1 MSQPTP
7 PSLLKAKL
15 QTIGMAGAA
24 VAVTAGLTMAVT
36 SAPEVIAASD
46 HAIAVKQMQEDVN
59 LAASIGIYPVG
70 PGAQIMRA
78 LGMGSPSS
86 ALSTLSTIAGFIP
99 GGESI
104 SGTLQQISDLLVTLQ
119 DGIDIPG
126 VGNIA
131 FPEIG
136 VPELGPAGTYD
147 AIAGLDTSVV
157 NTLAIYALLKPLLLP
172 AGGALLDVRD
182 TDGNLTSLPL
192 NTAKLDAAIGDAL
205 EPSHI
210 ASVLAD
216 AAAAAAAAAL
226 EHPFDPT
233 AGPRAF
239 AEVVNNYFGEYQ
251 SSIAVPISWGF
262 GGTNTALA
270 LNQINKDT
278 TGAFDHT
285 VILEIALRNAS
296 RTGGGIASLLTP
308 VTDLVGINMSNP
320 NNVDANGNVVTNT
333 TVWDITAAYDI
344 MSDAPSTI
352 LNPVAWAN
360 SAAGAV
366 APTYLIPKD
375 AAGIANFVEGLTQG
389 NVDLEELLNAVMGL
403 TNTLHS
409 HVGED
414 GNLYITYDSGN
425 LPLLQPF
432 QAAPQLLSLI
442 PGFKITTPVS
452 SSLDNVL
459 RQMVAMGYQDVDLK
473 TVNGEPVFERGFDE
487 AGTQAKFWTSPVSF
501 VDGLQAPQALFD
513 AVIGN
518 GTTTGITGNLLSP
531 DKQKLELFGNSALG
545 DALYGNGLTTA
556 VAGALKQVLL
566 SIKTQLN
573 PIFDAV
579 DSNSVVK
586 QIAQGL
592 DQATA
597 QVNGLIDQGGGAIK
611 GLNIDLATPLM
622 DGNRAFNKLTNQIGD
637 AISGATQSSGT
648 SGLINNLNATG
659 TTSPNTL
666 TGSANRGVQPQSI
679 VAASAEQDQIGSG
692 TPTTKLTGKDFL
704 SNLGTGN
711 NARAIAQALKGG
723 SGSGT
728 TSGLQRQLTKSQNSL
743 TGAQERTKAVTDK
756 LGQGDLK
763 GAVQEVGK
771 NIENRAKRAEQDVNN
786 GLAKV
791 GIKPNKKGSD
801 DSPSKVAPKKETKT
815 EHKTDHAA

>member
-46 HAIAVKQMQEDVN
+46 HAIAVKQMQEDVK

-182 TDGNLTSLPL
+182 PDGNLTSLPL

-205 EPSHI
+205 QPSHI
-210 ASVLAD
+210 ASVLAA

-226 EHPFDPT
+226 EHPIDPT

-452 SSLDNVL
+452 SSFDDVL
-459 RQMVAMGYQDVDLK
+459 RQMVAMGYQDVDL
-473 TVNGEPVFERGFDE
+473 TGDAAGQTPVFERGFDK

-501 VDGLQAPQALFD
+501 TDGLQAPQALFD
-513 AVIGN
+513 ALIGN
-518 GTTTGITGNLLSP
+518 GTDTGLTGNLLNP
-531 DKQKLELFGNSALG
+531 GDQKLELFGNTALG
-545 DALYGNGLTTA
+545 DALYDNGLTTA

-586 QIAQGL
+586 QIAGAL

-622 DGNRAFNKLTNQIGD
+622 DGNRAFNKLTNQIGE
-637 AISGATQSSGT
+637 AISGATSQT
-648 SGLINNLNATG
+648 SGVQSLLTTTDTGAGSTLIARSG
-659 TTSPNTL
+659 QASPT
-666 TGSANRGVQPQSI
+666 
-679 VAASAEQDQIGSG
+679 VASVTE
-692 TPTTKLTGKDFL
+692 TPSKKLTGKDFL
-704 SNLGTGN
+704 NNLGTGK

-723 SGSGT
+723 SGSGA

-743 TGAQERTKAVTDK
+743 AGAQERTAKVAENLK
-756 LGQGDLK
+756 KGDIP
-763 GAVQEVGK
+763 GAARQIGD
-771 NIENRAKRAEQDVNN
+771 NIHNRMDRAERDLNN
-786 GLAKV
+786 GLGKV
-791 GIKPNKKGSD
+791 GIKPNKKKD
-801 DSPSKVAPKKETKT
+801 DSGPAKAAPEKK
-815 EHKTDHAA
+815 DHAA